1 MSQSAGCSEAPEEG
15 EKKRRDPARGS
26 SAGPAEKLSEPDAEC
41 RRLGRYIST
50 LYRLSQAHL
59 SREFQVFGLGAASYP
74 PLVALYRRDGSTQE
88 ELALHLC
95 IDKAAVKRSVDEL
108 VEGGFVLRVAHET
121 DGRSRRLMLTDKA
134 RSLRNEIEGVL
145 RDWEESLTRGM
156 DNEEKEEARD
166 LLSRMAANATAED

>member
-1 MSQSAGCSEAPEEG
+1 
-15 EKKRRDPARGS
+15 
-26 SAGPAEKLSEPDAEC
+26 
-41 RRLGRYIST
+41 
-50 LYRLSQAHL
+50 
-59 SREFQVFGLGAASYP
+59 
-74 PLVALYRRDGSTQE
+74 VALYRRDGSTQE